1 MLSLY
6 KFQKLTM
13 MGLKR
18 KRELGH
24 INEDSI
30 AEGVYMGCNIE
41 LIILGDLS

>member
-30 AEGVYMGCNIE
+30 AEGVYMGVYSHQKINSE
-41 LIILGDLS
+41 MD